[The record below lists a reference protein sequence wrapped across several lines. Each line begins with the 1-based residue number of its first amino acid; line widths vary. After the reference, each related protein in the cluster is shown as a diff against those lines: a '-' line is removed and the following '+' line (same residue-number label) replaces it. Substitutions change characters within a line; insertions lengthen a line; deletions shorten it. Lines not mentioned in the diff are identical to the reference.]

1 MPNEQFFQLYHGKNK
16 FQSIEKVLLSTL
28 Y

>member
-1 MPNEQFFQLYHGKNK
+1 MPNEQFFQLYHGKIK
-16 FQSIEKVLLSTL
+16 LHYEKKMMMM